1 MAIPLVERNF
11 SFFQSFYLLTFN
23 IAIPLS
29 IFSTHQSFLFHVCF
43 LFIPP
48 SSIRDWSI
56 DKKKKKEK
64 KRKKEEMVRNI
75 SVQLTDNHARI
86 VVVLGEDVKRN

>member
-1 MAIPLVERNF
+1 MGIPSIERNF
-11 SFFQSFYLLTFN
+11 SSFQSFYLLTFN

-48 SSIRDWSI
+48 PSIRDWSI
-56 DKKKKKEK
+56 DKKEK
-64 KRKKEEMVRNI
+64 KRKKRKREKEEIVRNV
-75 SVQLTDNHARI
+75 SVQLTDNHACA
-86 VVVLGEDVKRN
+86 